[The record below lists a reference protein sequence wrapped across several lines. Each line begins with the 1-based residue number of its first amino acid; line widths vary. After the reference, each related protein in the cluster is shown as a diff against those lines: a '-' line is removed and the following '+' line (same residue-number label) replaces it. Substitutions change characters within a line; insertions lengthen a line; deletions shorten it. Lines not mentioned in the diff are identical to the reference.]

1 MLFKLI
7 CKPPL
12 KKERGWKS
20 SEQSM
25 EESQNDEGRY
35 ISKMDVFNLLLS
47 LDHEIIQSFQKI

>member
-1 MLFKLI
+1 MLFTFI

-12 KKERGWKS
+12 KKEREWKS

-25 EESQNDEGRY
+25 EESQNDGGRY

-47 LDHEIIQSFQKI
+47 LDHEIIQSLQKI